1 VVQKNY
7 YWDNRFF
14 CCEPFC
20 TVSTA
25 MKNLFYYNHNK
36 TNKKNISFTSLSP
49 TTELWTHLDMNCIKS
64 GHKFS
69 TKSCLAI
76 ELAWNVLI
84 ITLTHIW
91 TQPRG
96 YESICDVPGEN
107 KYTDYQD
114 FPVISRD
121 YYWELL
127 FVKQGFHYN
136 ASQANQLLYKG
147 ILVHLVHN
155 GKSSFASCLLEINQ
169 LLWGSGWNNVFSID
183 RLFKLILV
191 RACSALK
198 YSWGSG
204 GAVSPQWVQG
214 KTRSLRKI
222 FQTLP
227 TKYE

>member
-1 VVQKNY
+1 
-7 YWDNRFF
+7 
-14 CCEPFC
+14 
-20 TVSTA
+20 
-25 MKNLFYYNHNK
+25 
-36 TNKKNISFTSLSP
+36 
-49 TTELWTHLDMNCIKS
+49 MNCIKS

-191 RACSALK
+191 RCCKPPVGPGQNSQLAENFSDIA
-198 YSWGSG
+198 YEIWVNWGIVIRVVLLSH
-204 GAVSPQWVQG
+204 
-214 KTRSLRKI
+214 T
-222 FQTLP
+222 
-227 TKYE
+227 